1 MSERGSDPGDAAPA
15 PADLVAVLGAVAR
28 RLAAADRVAP
38 TGDEAML
45 VSIATTA
52 MTVLEA
58 QAASVALHDPATDQL
73 VFVAAAGPAA
83 GDVVGLA
90 IDSAAGIAG
99 YAFTTGQ
106 PLAVADV
113 AADPRFDRQVAEAT
127 GYVPRSLLATPL
139 ADDAGTVGVLEV
151 LDRDGGSFSLRD
163 LETAAAFAAQATLA
177 VRAGR
182 AQRDGGRLLRS
193 ALIALVRAEASGTTL
208 DDAALDALVGE
219 ATRDLETP
227 DDPTW
232 PLADRLARLRE
243 VDPASVELAIDWLDA
258 LLRRR
263 ERDRPGSGARPDR

>member
-1 MSERGSDPGDAAPA
+1 MR
-15 PADLVAVLGAVAR
+15 
-28 RLAAADRVAP
+28 
-38 TGDEAML
+38 
-45 VSIATTA
+45 
-52 MTVLEA
+52 
-58 QAASVALHDPATDQL
+58 
-73 VFVAAAGPAA
+73 
-83 GDVVGLA
+83 
-90 IDSAAGIAG
+90 
-99 YAFTTGQ
+99 
-106 PLAVADV
+106 
-113 AADPRFDRQVAEAT
+113 
-127 GYVPRSLLATPL
+127 
-139 ADDAGTVGVLEV
+139 
-151 LDRDGGSFSLRD
+151 
-163 LETAAAFAAQATLA
+163 AFAAQATLA

-193 ALIALVRAEASGTTL
+193 ALVALIRAEASGTTL

>member
-1 MSERGSDPGDAAPA
+1 MSDDREPDPGPDAAA
-15 PADLVAVLGAVAR
+15 AALLGAVAR

-45 VSIATTA
+45 VAIATTA
-52 MTVLEA
+52 TTVLDA
-58 QAASVALHDPATDQL
+58 QAASIALHDPVVDRL

-113 AADPRFDRQVAEAT
+113 TADPRFDRQVAEAT

-139 ADDAGTVGVLEV
+139 ADDTGTVGVLEV
-151 LDRDGGSFSLRD
+151 LDRRDGSFTLHD
-163 LETAAAFAAQATLA
+163 LELAAAFARQATLA
-177 VRAGR
+177 VRAGQV
-182 AQRDGGRLLRS
+182 QRDAGRLLHD
-193 ALIALVRAEASGTTL
+193 ALVALVRADGGDPVLDAS
-208 DDAALDALVGE
+208 AIEALVGD
-219 ATRDLETP
+219 AARGLAND

-232 PLADRLARLRE
+232 ALADRLARLRD
-243 VDPASVELAIDWLDA
+243 VDPDSIELAIDWLDA

-263 ERDRPGSGARPDR
+263 VGGRGASGGRPDR